1 MEIENF
7 NLKDKWILWFHKVND
22 NNWDLS
28 SYDKIYEISSYYD
41 ILFIIKEISNI
52 TSGMFFFMKNGIN
65 PVYEDEKNKN
75 GGYWSFRITKKDSFD
90 LWEKIIFYLT
100 IDKITNQNNDLINGF
115 SVSPKINNC
124 IFKIWN
130 SDFNKMKIEDLRKDL
145 DFVKYDEIFYLQHSE
160 N

>member
-1 MEIENF
+1 
-7 NLKDKWILWFHKVND
+7 
-22 NNWDLS
+22 
-28 SYDKIYEISSYYD
+28 
-41 ILFIIKEISNI
+41 
-52 TSGMFFFMKNGIN
+52 MFFFMKNGIH

-75 GGYWSFRITKKDSFD
+75 GGYWSFRITKKDSFE

-130 SDFNKMKIEDLRKDL
+130 CDYHKMKIEDLRKDL